1 MPGFKGFEGNDI
13 MRLQSTAVLVGVAWA
28 AATGA
33 ASSHHSFAMFD
44 MEHPIEISGTVKEFK
59 FVSPH
64 TLLILQV
71 KGEDGVVTDWTL
83 EGGAPGLLVR
93 EGMTSKSLK
102 PGDEITAKINPL
114 HSGAEGGS
122 YQPLLIKFKDGTPVA
137 VPK

>member
-1 MPGFKGFEGNDI
+1 MK
-13 MRLQSTAVLVGVAWA
+13 LQSTAVLASLALAATSGGA
-28 AATGA
+28 AA
-33 ASSHHSFAMFD
+33 HHSFAMFD
-44 MEHPIEISGTVKEFK
+44 MEHPIEVAGTVKEFK

-71 KGEDGVVTDWTL
+71 KGEDGIVKDWML

-102 PGDEITAKINPL
+102 PGDEIKATINPL

-122 YQPLLIKFKDGTPVA
+122 YQPLQIKFKDGSPVA

>member
-1 MPGFKGFEGNDI
+1 V
-13 MRLQSTAVLVGVAWA
+13 STQLAAVVLGGAMMASGSA
-28 AATGA
+28 ALA
-33 ASSHHSFAMFD
+33 HHSFAVFD
-44 MEHPIEISGTVKEFK
+44 IQHPLELQGTVQAFK

-71 KGEDGVVTDWTL
+71 KGADGVAKDWML

-102 PGDEITAKINPL
+102 PGDEIKATINPL

-122 YQPLLIKFKDGTPVA
+122 YQPLQIKFKDGTPVA
-137 VPK
+137 APK

>member
-1 MPGFKGFEGNDI
+1 MKFAALGLAGI
-13 MRLQSTAVLVGVAWA
+13 AVAFGAIPAVA
-28 AATGA
+28 
-33 ASSHHSFAMFD
+33 HHSFAMFD

-71 KGEDGVVTDWTL
+71 KSEDGTAKDWTL

-102 PGDEITAKINPL
+102 PGDEIKATINPL

-122 YQPLLIKFKDGTPVA
+122 YQPLLIKFKDGSPVVA
-137 VPK
+137 PK